1 MKANE
6 LMIGDWVYAFGCK
19 NVQVKEILEDGIYD
33 FTTYSLSPFDEI
45 EPILLTPEILE
56 KNGFKTQK
64 FYITNKWN
72 NEYVLIKDEEKTI
85 YWENGCVHCVQEEID
100 VYFACRYVHELQH
113 VLKLFRIEKEIV
125 L

>member
-19 NVQVKEILEDGIYD
+19 NVQVKEILEDGIHD

-56 KNGFKTQK
+56 RNGWRYDELNGE
-64 FYITNKWN
+64 FYGAVTILGNKAPFL
-72 NEYVLIKDEEKTI
+72 VL
-85 YWENGCVHCVQEEID
+85 NGSVQ
-100 VYFACRYVHELQH
+100 VNYVHELQH
-113 VLKLFRIEKEIV
+113 ALRICGIEKEIV